1 MTVLAPPPRKLTKEE
16 KRLARETRNVKRE
29 ENLKGLA
36 TLLIARHIAISVPD
50 KDVRDR
56 LAEAQPSGTYD
67 AALVEREMHCI
78 AVVGAGASSPLL
90 QRGDELAKS
99 LEKDFGRDKA
109 ELDRL
114 KLVNN
119 LKRKA
124 LETRLIALSRTPE
137 GAKRVRDT
145 ISEKYNVSHPTL
157 LGYELLAH
165 LLKHRF
171 LDAIISFNFDELLD
185 QSLDDEL
192 EQSEYIKVVSERD
205 CNGLMADPS
214 APEYVP
220 LYIKLH
226 GTASEPESLR
236 FTPDSYYSI
245 PEKVSK
251 VVEDL
256 LHTDHCVIANIGS
269 GLASFDFQRLLRI
282 PQTLD
287 VYNLSRTRVKARV
300 SEKIDRERGVKK
312 TQRNAAKQNPR
323 DEHYGWLHEC
333 NAKQLKCNRLMHELT
348 NALAEAAESSR
359 LSASGKTGAAG
370 QLVKFRSVGRHKAVA
385 KLLGADAMHARW
397 ADTPGWVETDLLEYV
412 RRRTI
417 LELAFAGAKASG
429 LLSLVPL
436 ANDRPA
442 RYYEL
447 YRRRALNSK
456 SAENWTE
463 LCSAAGLIESEEV
476 PDILL
481 SHKSLRKP
489 TAAGDR
495 APGLVGQPPS
505 KSETRLLH
513 EFDPEKLARHVL
525 MRVKND
531 DDEAVFEASVASL
544 KRTLDDLQGDT
555 EIELHMRDDRVCSK
569 AFRSPATL
577 PTSTSLQAYTWLMLS
592 RLKPKDEVHVSAET
606 GDWLLREPMQTML
619 LRQEKIRLLLAFDIK
634 SKLLYETFGEP
645 RLELTM
651 IDPWR
656 HNRHMR
662 IVCEGDQPKSAI
674 YFARRQRTPVI
685 TAVYLDDMRDVK
697 RLTDMYTERWDEA
710 KIEQQNERDR
720 AKKEA
725 KENPSLVFNGTP
737 PEP

>member
-1 MTVLAPPPRKLTKEE
+1 MIMLDPSPLTLTQEDKH
-16 KRLARETRNVKRE
+16 LAREIRNAKRE
-29 ENLKGLA
+29 ENLQRLA

-56 LAEAQPSGTYD
+56 IAEAQPAGTYD

-90 QRGDELAKS
+90 QRGDKLAKN

-145 ISEKYNVSHPTL
+145 ISEKYNVNHPTL

-205 CNGLMADPS
+205 CAELLADPS

-251 VVEDL
+251 VVEEL
-256 LHTDHCVIANIGS
+256 LHTDHCVIANLGS

-282 PQTLD
+282 PQNLD
-287 VYNLSRTRVKARV
+287 VYNLSHTRVKTRV
-300 SEKIDRERGVKK
+300 SDKIDRERGVTRKQRRHAKK
-312 TQRNAAKQNPR
+312 SPR
-323 DEHYGWLHEC
+323 DEYYGWLHEC
-333 NAKQLKCNRLMHELT
+333 NARQSKCNRLMRELT
-348 NALAEAAESSR
+348 DSVARGAASSR
-359 LSASGKTGAAG
+359 LSADGPTGTTG
-370 QLVKFRSVGRHKAVA
+370 QLVKFRGVGRHKAVA

-397 ADTPGWVETDLLEYV
+397 AETPEWVETDLLEYA

-436 ANDRPA
+436 AHDRPA

-447 YRRRALNSK
+447 YRRRASNNK
-456 SAENWTE
+456 STETWTE

-481 SHKSLRKP
+481 SHKSLRMPTKP
-489 TAAGDR
+489 GGG
-495 APGLVGQPPS
+495 APGLAGQPPS

-513 EFDPEKLARHVL
+513 AFDPEKLARHVL

-531 DDEAVFEASVASL
+531 EDESVFEEAVRSL
-544 KRTLDDLQGDT
+544 GRTLSDLQGDT

-592 RLKPKDEVHVSAET
+592 GLREQDKVHVSAET
-606 GDWLLREPMQTML
+606 GDWLLREPMKTML
-619 LRQEKIRLLLAFDIK
+619 LRQKKIQLLLAFDAK
-634 SKLLYETFGEP
+634 AELLDKTFGG
-645 RLELTM
+645 RLEMTM

-662 IVCEGDQPKSAI
+662 IVCDADQPKSAI

-697 RLTDMYTERWDEA
+697 RLMDMYVERWDEA
-710 KIEQQNERDR
+710 KLEQQAEHDR
-720 AKKEA
+720 ATKEA
-725 KENPSLVFNGTP
+725 EENDEMGH
-737 PEP
+737 